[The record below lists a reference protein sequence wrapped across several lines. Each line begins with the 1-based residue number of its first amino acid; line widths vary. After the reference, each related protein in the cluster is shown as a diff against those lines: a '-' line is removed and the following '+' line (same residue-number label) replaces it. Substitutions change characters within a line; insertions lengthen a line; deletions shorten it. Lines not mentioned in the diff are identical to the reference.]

1 MNHTQLVNIRVG
13 TGAAIFPS
21 ASSATKEFPAITRL
35 HLTYARKIYGGHQG
49 ARHFW
54 RNCLPRL
61 KFHNPAVPMTVRQTE
76 EQDGP
81 AALTIYF
88 AEQASNAAS
97 LTASQINDKHAPA
110 PSDTEK
116 SAVVD
121 VKNLDYQQI
130 WNKVKVMTGAKEIAA
145 TQEEAAELAKFEQMR
160 VQGEKDRV
168 RMAALRQAKKDQER
182 MLQEARGEV
191 EKLKEL

>member
-61 KFHNPAVPMTVRQTE
+61 KFHNPAVPMTVRPTD

-97 LTASQINDKHAPA
+97 LTASQIDDKHAPA
-110 PSDTEK
+110 PSATEK
-116 SAVVD
+116 SAVLD

-130 WNKVKVMTGAKEIAA
+130 WNKVKMVTGAQEIPA
-145 TQEEAAELAKFEQMR
+145 TPEEESELRKFEQW
-160 VQGEKDRV
+160 QQQSEKDRV
-168 RMAALRQAKKDQER
+168 RMAALRQAC
-182 MLQEARGEV
+182 LLEV
-191 EKLKEL
+191 